1 MSRQA
6 SDTEA
11 LKAMQRFGGSFESAI
26 GQAGLCA
33 NETNLLRLKRA
44 FPDFFITY
52 RTIAEV
58 NNLSGTEEEQ
68 PVYKG

>member
-1 MSRQA
+1 MNRPA
-6 SDTEA
+6 TDTEV
-11 LKAMQRFGGSFESAI
+11 LKAMRHFGGSFESAI

-33 NETNLLRLKRA
+33 NEANLLRLKRA

-58 NNLSGTEEEQ
+58 NNLPGTEEAQ
-68 PVYKG
+68 PTYKQ